1 MDKKLILGVISSN
14 GLTILSEANATVFSV
29 SKDRLL
35 KSIEADVQEVTD
47 FDSEL
52 ASAFINYFNIDDTIV
67 FTVELD
73 AEQLITINTNGS
85 FEKAIDVFDSYKENK
100 LKILVTPSNKKVLYD
115 KIFSVSN
122 KDLFKSNIFA
132 IRRGKDLGIL

>member
-1 MDKKLILGVISSN
+1 MDKNLILGVISPN
-14 GLTILSEANATVFSV
+14 GLTILSEVNTAVLSV

-35 KSIEADVQEVTD
+35 VSIESDIQEVTD

-52 ASAFINYFNIDDTIV
+52 ASAFINYFNINDTIV

-73 AEQLITINTNGS
+73 AEQLTSIKTNSS
-85 FEKAIDVFDSYKENK
+85 FEKAIDVIDSYEENK

-115 KIFSVSN
+115 KIFSESN
-122 KDLFKSNIFA
+122 NDLFKSNIFA